1 MFNISLTDLT
11 ERREERLEWHSEPED
26 VNLCI
31 MKGLDEVNHETLTP
45 PDRGTMNGLKK
56 ATRKHDIH
64 SLPYLLHIF
73 EDTHA
78 QSKSAEPYYNIHT

>member
-31 MKGLDEVNHETLTP
+31 MKGLDEVSHEFFRPRSEFLYEKCEPQTYASSR
-45 PDRGTMNGLKK
+45 D
-56 ATRKHDIH
+56 
-64 SLPYLLHIF
+64 
-73 EDTHA
+73 
-78 QSKSAEPYYNIHT
+78 SAW

>member
-31 MKGLDEVNHETLTP
+31 MKGLDEVSHETRRPRSEFLYKP
-45 PDRGTMNGLKK
+45 PTSVSSRDS
-56 ATRKHDIH
+56 APHH
-64 SLPYLLHIF
+64 LH
-73 EDTHA
+73 
-78 QSKSAEPYYNIHT
+78 P